1 MSTATAQL
9 YIGHPKNV
17 SNPKT
22 RDHWL
27 DVYNG
32 VVVFDPQV
40 VHAQLNEA
48 RDQIRKAKEANKDIL
63 VLCEKDLYKE
73 EIEALSEERGFHYLN
88 HNIPSGVLTNFDTL
102 LSSIKSLHDLRS
114 YVKSDSFVALTK
126 KEQNMK
132 LRQLKK
138 VEQVYKGV
146 MGLRKKPDLVIVV
159 DGQYMQ
165 KFLHEIQKI
174 HAEAIVLAS
183 SNFDQRFSKYLVMC
197 NVNSH
202 QSIDYVMKYLFS

>member
-1 MSTATAQL
+1 MSTANAQL

-73 EIEALSEERGFHYLN
+73 EIEVLAESAGFFYLN
-88 HNIPSGVLTNFDTL
+88 HNIPS
-102 LSSIKSLHDLRS
+102 
-114 YVKSDSFVALTK
+114 
-126 KEQNMK
+126 
-132 LRQLKK
+132 
-138 VEQVYKGV
+138 
-146 MGLRKKPDLVIVV
+146 
-159 DGQYMQ
+159 
-165 KFLHEIQKI
+165 
-174 HAEAIVLAS
+174 
-183 SNFDQRFSKYLVMC
+183 
-197 NVNSH
+197 
-202 QSIDYVMKYLFS
+202 